1 MQSCWSEI
9 VALKKKSYG
18 GGGGFSIMSGR
29 ESVSK
34 PGKEGL

>member
-9 VALKKKSYG
+9 VALKKKSY